1 MGVSMGTSYEG
12 LLAVGDQR
20 VVVDALTDAG
30 TAALV
35 VEAAPGRVAVI
46 PKEDARWGV
55 ADVVTVATLLSGRH
69 GLPVL
74 VHDMYDSEVLTLRV
88 YEQGV
93 VTHEYVSEMRHVGH
107 VEETGDGFFRVVDG
121 VSYRLDD
128 PAAPSG
134 PRGADPDRLTPFG
147 VGAID
152 RDRLGRL
159 LVSAAQYV
167 FANEMHADVITA
179 LNLDPTPLTTAYR
192 WVERGEVELTGAVR
206 VTGRA

>member
-1 MGVSMGTSYEG
+1 MGTSYEG
-12 LLAVGDQR
+12 LVVVGDQS

-30 TAALV
+30 LAALV
-35 VEAAPGRVAVI
+35 IEAAPGRVAVI

-69 GLPVL
+69 GLAVL
-74 VHDMYDSEVLTLRV
+74 VHDLYDSEVLTLRI
-88 YEQGV
+88 YEHGV

-107 VEETGDGFFRVVDG
+107 VEETGEGFFRVVDG
-121 VSYRLDD
+121 TSYRLDD

-134 PRGADPDRLTPFG
+134 PRGADPDRLTAFG

-159 LVSAAQYV
+159 LVSADQYV
-167 FANEMHADVITA
+167 FANEMHAEVIKA
-179 LNLDPTPLTTAYR
+179 LNLDPIPLTTAYR
-192 WVERGEVELTGAVR
+192 WVERGEVELAGAVR
-206 VTGRA
+206 VTSRA

>member
-1 MGVSMGTSYEG
+1 
-12 LLAVGDQR
+12 
-20 VVVDALTDAG
+20 
-30 TAALV
+30 
-35 VEAAPGRVAVI
+35 
-46 PKEDARWGV
+46 
-55 ADVVTVATLLSGRH
+55 
-69 GLPVL
+69 
-74 VHDMYDSEVLTLRV
+74 MYDSEVLTLRV

-147 VGAID
+147 VDAID
-152 RDRLGRL
+152 RVRLGRL
-159 LVSAAQYV
+159 LVSGDQYI
-167 FANEMHADVITA
+167 FADQMHADVIEA

-192 WVERGEVELTGAVR
+192 WVEREHFIRLPVGSADIESGGCMESVASGEAVFLGPGVARLHLAAKTVIGKLQASGRGETVVGARQLGFGSVPR
-206 VTGRA
+206 SG